1 MSHFEGTGVQSLDN
15 IDCKAPVAPFVISGA
30 FEVFKTTPTLQI
42 VLKIKTK
49 MTNATEKKVKDEKTK
64 EEKINEIMADGAT
77 VVKMEV
83 DYR

>member
-1 MSHFEGTGVQSLDN
+1 MTASTDEPATPKKKDN
-15 IDCKAPVAPFVISGA
+15 AGKP
-30 FEVFKTTPTLQI
+30 
-42 VLKIKTK
+42 
-49 MTNATEKKVKDEKTK
+49 N

>member
-1 MSHFEGTGVQSLDN
+1 
-15 IDCKAPVAPFVISGA
+15 
-30 FEVFKTTPTLQI
+30 
-42 VLKIKTK
+42 
-49 MTNATEKKVKDEKTK
+49 MTNATEKKVEKTKDEKTK

>member
-1 MSHFEGTGVQSLDN
+1 M
-15 IDCKAPVAPFVISGA
+15 SGA

>member
-1 MSHFEGTGVQSLDN
+1 MLL
-15 IDCKAPVAPFVISGA
+15 VISGA
-30 FEVFKTTPTLQI
+30 FEVFKTTPTLQR

>member
-1 MSHFEGTGVQSLDN
+1 
-15 IDCKAPVAPFVISGA
+15 
-30 FEVFKTTPTLQI
+30 
-42 VLKIKTK
+42 

-83 DYR
+83 DYRRKRSLSCLKP

>member
-1 MSHFEGTGVQSLDN
+1 
-15 IDCKAPVAPFVISGA
+15 
-30 FEVFKTTPTLQI
+30 
-42 VLKIKTK
+42 

-83 DYR
+83 DYRWRKL